1 MSNKNGRVALVTGG
15 TGGIGSEICK
25 TLAKEGYQV
34 IAGYYS
40 GGKHEKAQQWQI
52 EANKE
57 GLDIALAFGNI
68 SDWESSEACIEG
80 IRKEFGGI
88 DVLVNNGG
96 ITRDTTVKKMTPQQ
110 WHDVISTNLTS
121 VFNMTRLVIND
132 MLDKKWGRIINISS
146 VNAEKGQ
153 FGQANYS
160 AAKAGMHG
168 FTKAVAQEVAAKGV
182 TVNTVSPGYIATSMI
197 MDVPEEIRENIKKGI
212 PVGRFG
218 TPQDIARVVS
228 FLASDESSF
237 ITGSNISANGGQHM
251 HG

>member
-1 MSNKNGRVALVTGG
+1 MSTGNGRVALVTGG

-25 TLAKEGYQV
+25 TLAREGYRV

-40 GGKHEKAQQWQI
+40 GGHHEKAQQWQI

-68 SDWESSEACIEG
+68 SDWESSEACVEG

-96 ITRDTTVKKMTPQQ
+96 ITRDTTIKKMSPQQ
-110 WHDVISTNLTS
+110 WHDVISTILTS

-132 MLDKKWGRIINISS
+132 MLDNKWGRIINISS

-168 FTKAVAQEVAAKGV
+168 FTKAVAQEVASKGV

-218 TPQDIARVVS
+218 TPEDIARVVS

>member
-1 MSNKNGRVALVTGG
+1 MSTNNGRVALVTGG

-40 GGKHEKAQQWQI
+40 GGKHEKAQQWQL
-52 EANKE
+52 EVNKE
-57 GLDIALAFGNI
+57 GHDIALAFGNI
-68 SDWESSEACIEG
+68 SDWQSSEACIEG

-96 ITRDTTVKKMTPQQ
+96 ITRDATIKKMSPQQ
-110 WHDVISTNLTS
+110 WHDVIATNLTS

-132 MLDKKWGRIINISS
+132 MLEKKWGRIINISS

-197 MDVPEEIRENIKKGI
+197 MDVPEEIRDNIKKGI

-218 TPQDIARVVS
+218 TPEDIARVVS
-228 FLASDESSF
+228 FLASEESGF

>member
-1 MSNKNGRVALVTGG
+1 MKTGNGRVALVTGG

-25 TLAKEGYQV
+25 TLAREGYQV

-40 GGKHEKAQQWQI
+40 GGHHEKAQQWQI

-68 SDWESSEACIEG
+68 SEWESSEACVEG

-96 ITRDTTVKKMTPQQ
+96 ITRDTTIKKMSPQQ

-132 MLDKKWGRIINISS
+132 MLEKKWGRIINISS

-168 FTKAVAQEVAAKGV
+168 FTKAVAQEVASKGV

-197 MDVPEEIRENIKKGI
+197 MDVPEEIRETIKKGI

-218 TPQDIARVVS
+218 TPEDIARVVS
-228 FLASDESSF
+228 FLASEESSF